1 MLMTPRTCRM
11 DSGRVST
18 DPERTGRAVAI
29 SVGLAVLELLALG
42 LIWFF
47 WIASYWSSFGDQA
60 YGAPPG
66 PYLQKAMFVAA
77 AALVA
82 AVAAGVRRVP
92 VVALTQLVMVLA
104 MCAALT
110 SAKAAGE
117 RIYDSSYRNA
127 CLSGLACDAPSP
139 PR

>member
-1 MLMTPRTCRM
+1 
-11 DSGRVST
+11 
-18 DPERTGRAVAI
+18 VAI

-47 WIASYWSSFGDQA
+47 WISSYWSAFDAQD

-66 PYLQKAMFVAA
+66 PYLQKALFVAA

-82 AVAAGVRRVP
+82 AVVAGVRRVP
-92 VVALTQLVMVLA
+92 VVAVTQLVMVLA

-110 SAKAAGE
+110 GAKVAGE
-117 RIYDSSYRNA
+117 RIYESSYRNA

>member
-1 MLMTPRTCRM
+1 M
-11 DSGRVST
+11 
-18 DPERTGRAVAI
+18 AV
-29 SVGLAVLELLALG
+29 SVGLAVFELLALG
-42 LIWFF
+42 LIWLF
-47 WIASYWSSFGDQA
+47 WISSYWSAFDAQD

-82 AVAAGVRRVP
+82 AVVAGVRRVP
-92 VVALTQLVMVLA
+92 VVAVTQLVMVLA
-104 MCAALT
+104 ICAALT

-117 RIYDSSYRNA
+117 RIYESSYRDA
-127 CLSGLACDAPSP
+127 CLSGLACDAPPP

>member
-1 MLMTPRTCRM
+1 M
-11 DSGRVST
+11 
-18 DPERTGRAVAI
+18 AI

-66 PYLQKAMFVAA
+66 PYLQKALFVAA

-82 AVAAGVRRVP
+82 AVVAGVRRVP
-92 VVALTQLVMVLA
+92 VVAVTQLVMVLVI
-104 MCAALT
+104 CAALT
-110 SAKAAGE
+110 SAKTAGE
-117 RIYDSSYRNA
+117 RIYDTSYRNA
-127 CLSGLACDAPSP
+127 CLSGLDCDAPSP